1 VRFTLQG
8 LLPSRRRELAEVV
21 GETIER
27 ELLTVEDLTARI
39 KNPDVQEKLREHI
52 VVTTALRL
60 EERMPSYLPRTLT
73 EPAVEYIT
81 SLLEREI
88 DGVLDESVDTLVNT
102 LYVRMELAQLVEER
116 LNSLDI
122 EELEQLVTELAAR
135 ELRHIRVVGGV
146 LGFIIGVVQVL
157 VLEVAA

>member
-1 VRFTLQG
+1 
-8 LLPSRRRELAEVV
+8 
-21 GETIER
+21 
-27 ELLTVEDLTARI
+27 
-39 KNPDVQEKLREHI
+39 VQEKLREHI

-88 DGVLDESVDTLVNT
+88 DGVLDESLDTLVNT